1 MSFRIYDLLHE
12 ADDDNTDNN
21 SGGDEDFSIDSS
33 MDDSGDDSGDST
45 DMDDLDLDDSGSS
58 DDSSTSSG
66 GGESEEENT
75 SEEAVENN
83 TSLFN
88 SLSAEEQSIKIR
100 ELKDLFAQ
108 LYSAFDDIS
117 DKISELDINESNKSE
132 LVQLNMDVYNLKIYI
147 KDYIIHVFPNKS
159 YLENDIAYN
168 RFLDII
174 NTMTEVLN
182 VVQKKESKLEEE
194 NNS

>member
-58 DDSSTSSG
+58 DDSSTSS

-147 KDYIIHVFPNKS
+147 KDYIIHIFPNKS